1 MGLANLGISGG
12 QIIGVI
18 WGAETID
25 DIEGDGGFFYGGG
38 GGKAIPGLPVS
49 IGVTLDLI
57 TPPKNIVNNDP
68 IGIQLGGNVGL
79 WITTESTREVLPIRK
94 IYGKKTI

>member
-1 MGLANLGISGG
+1 MILK
-12 QIIGVI
+12 VMVDFM
-18 WGAETID
+18 AEA
-25 DIEGDGGFFYGGG
+25 EE
-38 GGKAIPGLPVS
+38 KAIPGLPVS

-68 IGIQLGGNVGL
+68 IGIQLAVMLAMDYHMNHK
-79 WITTESTREVLPIRK
+79 EVLPIRK